1 MELRDIEATM
11 PPGFR
16 FYPNDEELVC
26 HYLYQKINGT
36 SKGSPSIVEVDLQA
50 CEPWQLP
57 DVAKLGA
64 TVWYFFSYREK
75 KYSIGSRTNR
85 ATASGYWKATGKDKP
100 VYDPTT
106 FAIVGMRKTLVFHR
120 DRAPNGI
127 KTEWVMHEFRLESQ
141 HMPPKEWVLCRV
153 FDKSKGD
160 PNTEIASEK
169 DDVFGITP
177 YYPKLLASP
186 SAMDC
191 CHHSITMQPDEQQLV
206 ISSSE
211 TPYYHQCENSNPNNS
226 LVNLSAANFNIPNT
240 PVLEFLTSEEN
251 NIPLTNTT
259 SPRNSDDQY
268 GFLCDKYF
276 EDYNSV
282 DGGNMFK

>member
-1 MELRDIEATM
+1 MGLRDIEATM

-26 HYLYQKINGT
+26 HYLYQKINGS
-36 SKGSPSIVEVDLQA
+36 SKGSPSMVEVDLQA

-64 TVWYFFSYREK
+64 TVWYFFSYRER
-75 KYSIGSRTNR
+75 KYSIGCRTNR

-106 FAIVGMRKTLVFHR
+106 FAIVGMRKTLVFYR

-141 HMPPKEWVLCRV
+141 HLPPKDWVLCRV

-160 PNTEIASEK
+160 SNTEIASK
-169 DDVFGITP
+169 KADVFGITP

-191 CHHSITMQPDEQQLV
+191 CHHSITMQPGEQQLV
-206 ISSSE
+206 TSSFSSSE
-211 TPYYHQCENSNPNNS
+211 IPYYHQCENSNPNNS
-226 LVNLSAANFNIPNT
+226 LINLSAANFNIPNT

-251 NIPLTNTT
+251 NIPLINTT
-259 SPRNSDDQY
+259 NPRNCDDQY

-276 EDYNSV
+276 EDYNFV
-282 DGGNMFK
+282 D

>member
-1 MELRDIEATM
+1 MGLRDIEATM

-26 HYLYQKINGT
+26 HYLYQKINGS
-36 SKGSPSIVEVDLQA
+36 SKRSPSMVEVDLQA

-64 TVWYFFSYREK
+64 TVWYFFSYRER
-75 KYSIGSRTNR
+75 KYSIGFRTNR

-106 FAIVGMRKTLVFHR
+106 FAIVGMRKTLVFYR

-141 HMPPKEWVLCRV
+141 HVPPKDWVLCRV
-153 FDKSKGD
+153 FDKSQGD
-160 PNTEIASEK
+160 SNTEIASK
-169 DDVFGITP
+169 NVDVFGITD
-177 YYPKLLASP
+177 YPKLLASP
-186 SAMDC
+186 SAMDY
-191 CHHSITMQPDEQQLV
+191 CHHSITMQPGEQQLV
-206 ISSSE
+206 TSSFSSSE
-211 TPYYHQCENSNPNNS
+211 IPYYHQCKNSNPNN
-226 LVNLSAANFNIPNT
+226 SAANFNIPNT
-240 PVLEFLTSEEN
+240 PVFELLTSEEN
-251 NIPLTNTT
+251 NIPLINTT
-259 SPRNSDDQY
+259 NPRNCDDHY

-276 EDYNSV
+276 EDYNFV
-282 DGGNMFK
+282 D